1 MDMQSWW
8 DELVAQLSDPHPN
21 HDTIIEC
28 LEQLLEGIRLG
39 DPLPKIME
47 DE

>member
-21 HDTIIEC
+21 SDVVIEC
-28 LEQLLEGIRLG
+28 LEHLLEGITRG
-39 DPLPKIME
+39 EDLPTA
-47 DE
+47 DHTY